1 MYSEQITSQI
11 IRHVIPILSTFFLI
25 FQIFCTEMKSKNYIF
40 CCLGMIL
47 CLKEDDSINY
57 HKYKKLYFMTRF
69 LCTYL
74 NSIQPDYS
82 MSLFV
87 LQVPATALVIFNANV
102 CKSYGTIEQISCK
115 KSFRRKTFPL
125 SLFRFKVFFHEPDC
139 LSSFILY
146 ERKVITKETL
156 QV

>member
-57 HKYKKLYFMTRF
+57 HKYKKLYFMT
-69 LCTYL
+69 
-74 NSIQPDYS
+74 
-82 MSLFV
+82 
-87 LQVPATALVIFNANV
+87 A
-102 CKSYGTIEQISCK
+102 SCK
-115 KSFRRKTFPL
+115 ETFQIPMYL
-125 SLFRFKVFFHEPDC
+125 LKQYTTR
-139 LSSFILY
+139 LQY
-146 ERKVITKETL
+146 VIICVASASHCTCNI
-156 QV
+156 